1 MHMSSFMINSNIE
14 VCWYSMRLHW
24 CECLLFILLQQDVV
38 LQVFFDKHIQ
48 KLIDVIASSCAPKGI
63 ARSTSGS
70 AGVRTMVEQHSA
82 KPETLLK
89 ICELLSFCALHHTN
103 RMK

>member
-1 MHMSSFMINSNIE
+1 
-14 VCWYSMRLHW
+14 MRLHW
-24 CECLLFILLQQDVV
+24 CEGLLFLLLQQDVV

-70 AGVRTMVEQHSA
+70 AGVCTMVEQHSA
-82 KPETLLK
+82 MPETLLK
-89 ICELLSFCALHHTN
+89 ICELLSFCALHLTN